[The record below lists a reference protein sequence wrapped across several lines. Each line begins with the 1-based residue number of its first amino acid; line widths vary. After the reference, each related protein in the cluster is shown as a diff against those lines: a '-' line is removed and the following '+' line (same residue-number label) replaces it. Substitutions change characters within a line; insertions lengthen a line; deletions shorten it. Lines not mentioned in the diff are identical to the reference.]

1 MGNVLGM
8 GKLDEAKKLGDRFC
22 KLSVIAGVLSGFI
35 ILIISPVVVAMSVT
49 LTDTAKDYLQIML
62 IVCSYYIIG
71 KSINS
76 TVIAGIFCAG
86 GDTKLGMICD
96 TITMWLIVVPLGLF
110 TAFVLELPVLWVY
123 VLLNIDEIIKLPAVY
138 KYYKKYNWVKNITK
152 EK

>member
-22 KLSVIAGVLSGFI
+22 KLSVIAGVLSGLI

-86 GDTKLGMICD
+86 GYTKFGMICD